1 MSKGFCILAQ
11 NNSTTDYI
19 RQAYALAL
27 SIHKFN
33 SDQNVTLITNDPVKE
48 KYKNVF
54 DKIVPIPWYD
64 DSQAQEWKI
73 NNRWKIYHI
82 TPYDETIVMDADM
95 LVLQNIEHWWSYL
108 EKRELFFV
116 SDVKTYRNETIT
128 SNYYRKMFTA
138 NELPN
143 LYSGIH
149 YFKKTDENKTFFVLL
164 EMIVKNFSTFYEW
177 YCPNKRQNFCSIDVS
192 AALASK
198 IIGNSGLITDKNSF
212 VTFTHMKPNVQNWKN
227 ERSNWVDNIGFDL
240 DNSGNLYVGNYLQKN
255 VFHYV
260 EDEFLNAEI
269 LETLE
274 NL

>member
-11 NNSTTDYI
+11 NNSTTNYVK
-19 RQAYALAL
+19 QAYALAL

-33 SDQNVTLITNDPVKE
+33 SEQKITLITNDYVE
-48 KYKNVF
+48 NKYKKIF
-54 DKIVPIPWYD
+54 DKILEIPWDD
-64 DSQAQEWKI
+64 DSKGEDWKI

-82 TPYDETIVMDADM
+82 SPYEETIVMDADM
-95 LVLQNIEHWWSYL
+95 LVLENIEHWWNYL
-108 EKRELFFV
+108 EKRDLFFV
-116 SDVKTYRNETIT
+116 SEVKTYRGETVT

-149 YFKKTDENKTFFVLL
+149 YFKRSDDNKTFFVLL
-164 EMIVKNFSTFYEW
+164 ELIVKNYEKFYEW
-177 YCPNKRQNFCSIDVS
+177 YAPNSRQDFCSIDVS
-192 AALASK
+192 AALACK
-198 IIGNSGLITDKNSF
+198 ILGNQGYITEKNSF
-212 VTFTHMKPNVQNWKN
+212 VTFTHMKPNIQNWTKTK
-227 ERSNWVDNIGFDL
+227 SNWTDNIAYDFENTGK
-240 DNSGNLYVGNYLQKN
+240 LYVGNFLQKG

-260 EDEFLNAEI
+260 KNDFLNNEI

>member
-11 NNSTTDYI
+11 NNSTTDYV

-33 SDQNVTLITNDPVKE
+33 TDQNVTLITNDPVDE
-48 KYKNVF
+48 KYKHVF
-54 DKIVPIPWYD
+54 DKVVSIPWYD
-64 DSQAQEWKI
+64 DSQGQEWKI

-82 TPYDETIVMDADM
+82 SPYDETIVMDADM
-95 LVLQNIEHWWSYL
+95 LVLQNIEHWWRFL

-116 SDVKTYRNETIT
+116 SDVKTYRGETAT
-128 SNYYRKMFTA
+128 SDYYRKMFTA

-164 EMIVKNFSTFYEW
+164 EMIVKNYDTFYEW
-177 YCPNKRQNFCSIDVS
+177 YAPNKRQNFCSIDVS
-192 AALASK
+192 VALASK
-198 IIGNSGLITDKNSF
+198 IIGNQGLITDKNSF
-212 VTFTHMKPNVQNWKN
+212 VTFTHMKPNIQEWKTT
-227 ERSNWVDNIGFDL
+227 RSNWIDNIGYDL
-240 DNSGNLYVGNYLQKN
+240 DADGKLYVGNFLQN
-255 VFHYV
+255 GVFHYV
-260 EDEFLNAEI
+260 EDEFLSEEI

>member
-11 NNSTTDYI
+11 NNSTTNYV
-19 RQAYALAL
+19 RQAYALAV

-33 SDQNVTLITNDPVKE
+33 KNQNVTLITNDEVE
-48 KYKNVF
+48 GKYEHAF
-54 DKIVPIPWYD
+54 DNIIPIPWYD
-64 DSQAQEWKI
+64 DSNGQEWKI

-82 TPYDETIVMDADM
+82 SPYDETIVMDADM

-108 EKRELFFV
+108 EKRDLFFT
-116 SDVKTYRNETIT
+116 SDVKTYRGEIAT
-128 SNYYRKMFTA
+128 SDFYRKMFTA

-164 EMIVKNFSTFYEW
+164 EMIVKNFDTFYEW
-177 YCPNKRQNFCSIDVS
+177 YAPNKRQNFCSIDVS

-198 IIGNSGLITDKNSF
+198 IIGNSRVITDKNSF
-212 VTFTHMKPNVQNWKN
+212 VTFTHMKPNLQGWKN
-227 ERSNWVDNIGFDL
+227 NRSNWVDYIGYDL
-240 DNSGNLYVGNYLQKN
+240 DTNGNLYVGNFLQN
-255 VFHYV
+255 GVFHYV
-260 EDEFLNAEI
+260 EDEFLSEEI